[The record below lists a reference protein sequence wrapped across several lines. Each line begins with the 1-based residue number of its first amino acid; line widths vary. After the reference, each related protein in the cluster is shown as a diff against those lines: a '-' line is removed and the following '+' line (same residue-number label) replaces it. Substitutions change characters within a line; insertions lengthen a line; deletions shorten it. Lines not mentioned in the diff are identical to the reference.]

1 MVARVLSDLSDAGLN
16 NSVKVVIQSEDSA
29 VLKRITQTNNYTLAF
44 RVTERNVT
52 ITEDVVKQ
60 IKALATYA
68 TLPRGLI
75 QPTFQA
81 YLLNNSGVVDQFH
94 AQNMSVFVNYLRNVY
109 VTLPNDYESDP
120 TAEIDTM
127 VQFFKVDGIITTFP
141 ATARAYLGKL
151 HMIYM

>member
-1 MVARVLSDLSDAGLN
+1 M
-16 NSVKVVIQSEDSA
+16 IQSEDSA

-94 AQNMSVFVNYLRNVY
+94 AQNMSVFVNYLRNVF

-127 VQFFKVDGIITTFP
+127 VQFFKVDGIIPTFP